1 MKGLPWWSSKEL
13 HASNSGGQLGPPLAR
28 ELEPTY
34 CNLELRPSA
43 AKKKEGGE
51 GVSVER
57 GVLGREWLR
66 GSQSHGRP
74 VICPEHEAKR
84 VCVCVCVCVCG
95 GVVPGH
101 PPHPWCT
108 RWQVSADIV
117 LGKDFYLQLD

>member
-84 VCVCVCVCVCG
+84 VCVCVCVCVCVWRG
-95 GVVPGH
+95 GARSPAPSLVH
-101 PPHPWCT
+101 
-108 RWQVSADIV
+108 
-117 LGKDFYLQLD
+117 